1 MLGLAVAVAVLVSPA
16 PLPQFVPLP
25 AFVPAPQFHESAPVP
40 IWDDAS
46 PPTPAEALVEA
57 GRHYFGVRC
66 FDGRQQALLD
76 QLAGEHA
83 AYQARVR
90 RQGHQDFQARY
101 DRIRAALGMAAI
113 EICAES
119 WRHDAGKPV
128 DAIARTQYEAWQQS
142 PGHWSVASTSHAA
155 WGAGMAR
162 GSNGIWYATILVAD
176 RVRDSP
182 PSPEWAQGVRGG
194 PPGRWEIRTQCT
206 RAGCVRAR
214 VWVPE

>member
-1 MLGLAVAVAVLVSPA
+1 MSALVLAVALAVSPT
-16 PLPQFVPLP
+16 PLPQFVP
-25 AFVPAPQFHESAPVP
+25 APSFRESAPVP
-40 IWDDAS
+40 IWDS
-46 PPTPAEALVEA
+46 VPLTPAAALIAA
-57 GRHYFGVRC
+57 GREFPDVRC
-66 FDGRQQALLD
+66 FEGRQQALLD

-83 AYQARVR
+83 AYQARMR
-90 RQGHQDFQARY
+90 RQGHQQFQARY
-101 DRIRAALGMAAI
+101 DRVRKTLGLGAV

-128 DAIARTQYEAWQQS
+128 EVIARSQYEAWRQS

-182 PSPEWAQGVRGG
+182 ASPEWPRGMRGG
-194 PPGRWEIRTQCT
+194 PPGRWEIRTTCT
-206 RAGCVRAR
+206 ARGCVRVR
-214 VWVPE
+214 IWVSE